1 MVLVR
6 LRPYGPGL
14 AGLEKDP
21 ATPLDA
27 LAPDSLVP
35 DERSQCA
42 ATTPAP
48 LGELSVGTWAASEH
62 TCKMAPYPMSEF
74 CFILEGAVH
83 IRLEDGTMEVFNAGD
98 AFWIEAGTVLE
109 WKQLGNVRKYFVI
122 HQAQRAKL

>member
-1 MVLVR
+1 
-6 LRPYGPGL
+6 
-14 AGLEKDP
+14 
-21 ATPLDA
+21 
-27 LAPDSLVP
+27 
-35 DERSQCA
+35 
-42 ATTPAP
+42 
-48 LGELSVGTWAASEH
+48 
-62 TCKMAPYPMSEF
+62 MSEF